1 MESDEGGQ
9 TNKRFTAVLHHMGM
23 FTVDRL
29 EYVGGCITAV
39 HDIEVEG
46 WSWFEALAL
55 HVQRSVPVEIVDVEN
70 EGNDDGNEKKDQ
82 GGGDGNKDQG
92 CGGSGD
98 VSGGGNKVEGGGPSV
113 DGGVS
118 GFGNDVQ
125 EEVCSGSESDSE
137 NDSVKG
143 VHFDDSEEE
152 RDLGVDDAF
161 EVELG
166 GELGLC
172 GEFGLGGGVVAGSI
186 EENGGSVVAGGPN
199 VAAGPS
205 VVGGSS
211 VAAGPCVVRGP
222 SVDAGPNVA
231 AASNIGAGA
240 SDTVMASTAAGPT
253 VPAGPSEAVGAN
265 VVSGP
270 SDGDGPIVAVGPQE
284 ANGADQNEGQEGSP
298 PSRNYRKRK
307 AYKHP
312 VTGRFIPF
320 RAETQHEIESG
331 YNTDEL
337 ESGESDSDDDGGS
350 RISYPKFREEEMGKD
365 FKFKLG
371 MEFSSLEQFKD
382 AILEH
387 SVLIAGCRNEAVEG
401 YIPRQRKTRGTIN
414 AGVSAEGNGAAPQNR
429 GNGPVPNQGN
439 GAAPQNGGNGP
450 VSNQGNGAAFENQGN
465 GAASQSHV
473 HAEVNLGAEN
483 VATPIP
489 VPSPVPVPIPVLA
502 PASQPPPV
510 VAPVVQPNP
519 VLVASAKGKGASAA
533 KGKGKMVV
541 ASFPTKSN
549 SKMVTSSQPAPTI
562 HAERPKRV
570 VQSRYMKPFAAAPVA
585 TPAATPAVVSQ
596 NNAPTNGKG
605 IASSAPKGKTLLVSG
620 PKGKAA
626 TSPKNPKVSEIP
638 HGFTETARTRK
649 LVKAWGDVTQSYNE
663 LKKRRLED
671 KK

>member
-1 MESDEGGQ
+1 MGQ
-9 TNKRFTAVLHHMGM
+9 ANL
-23 FTVDRL
+23 L
-29 EYVGGCITAV
+29 
-39 HDIEVEG
+39 
-46 WSWFEALAL
+46 
-55 HVQRSVPVEIVDVEN
+55 
-70 EGNDDGNEKKDQ
+70 
-82 GGGDGNKDQG
+82 
-92 CGGSGD
+92 GSGD

-186 EENGGSVVAGGPN
+186 EENGGSVVFYAY
-199 VAAGPS
+199 
-205 VVGGSS
+205 
-211 VAAGPCVVRGP
+211 
-222 SVDAGPNVA
+222 
-231 AASNIGAGA
+231 
-240 SDTVMASTAAGPT
+240 T
-253 VPAGPSEAVGAN
+253 
-265 VVSGP
+265 
-270 SDGDGPIVAVGPQE
+270 
-284 ANGADQNEGQEGSP
+284 
-298 PSRNYRKRK
+298 K
-307 AYKHP
+307 AK
-312 VTGRFIPF
+312 
-320 RAETQHEIESG
+320 
-331 YNTDEL
+331 
-337 ESGESDSDDDGGS
+337 
-350 RISYPKFREEEMGKD
+350 K
-365 FKFKLG
+365 
-371 MEFSSLEQFKD
+371 
-382 AILEH
+382 
-387 SVLIAGCRNEAVEG
+387 
-401 YIPRQRKTRGTIN
+401 
-414 AGVSAEGNGAAPQNR
+414 GVSAE
-429 GNGPVPNQGN
+429 GN

-450 VSNQGNGAAFENQGN
+450 VPNQGNGDASENQGN
-465 GAASQSHV
+465 GAATQSHV
-473 HAEVNLGAEN
+473 HAAVNLGADSQ
-483 VATPIP
+483 PPP

-541 ASFPTKSN
+541 ASQPSPASFPTKSN

-570 VQSRYMKPFAAAPVA
+570 VQSRYMKPFAAAPVT

-605 IASSAPKGKTLLVSG
+605 IAFSAPKGKAPLVSG
-620 PKGKAA
+620 PKGNAA
-626 TSPKNPKVSEIP
+626 ISPKNPKVSEIP

>member
-1 MESDEGGQ
+1 M
-9 TNKRFTAVLHHMGM
+9 KA
-23 FTVDRL
+23 
-29 EYVGGCITAV
+29 C
-39 HDIEVEG
+39 
-46 WSWFEALAL
+46 
-55 HVQRSVPVEIVDVEN
+55 
-70 EGNDDGNEKKDQ
+70 
-82 GGGDGNKDQG
+82 
-92 CGGSGD
+92 
-98 VSGGGNKVEGGGPSV
+98 GGNKVEGGGPSV

-172 GEFGLGGGVVAGSI
+172 DEFGLGGGVVAGSI
-186 EENGGSVVAGGPN
+186 EENGGSVVAG
-199 VAAGPS
+199 
-205 VVGGSS
+205 
-211 VAAGPCVVRGP
+211 
-222 SVDAGPNVA
+222 
-231 AASNIGAGA
+231 
-240 SDTVMASTAAGPT
+240 
-253 VPAGPSEAVGAN
+253 
-265 VVSGP
+265 
-270 SDGDGPIVAVGPQE
+270 
-284 ANGADQNEGQEGSP
+284 
-298 PSRNYRKRK
+298 
-307 AYKHP
+307 
-312 VTGRFIPF
+312 
-320 RAETQHEIESG
+320 
-331 YNTDEL
+331 
-337 ESGESDSDDDGGS
+337 
-350 RISYPKFREEEMGKD
+350 
-365 FKFKLG
+365 
-371 MEFSSLEQFKD
+371 
-382 AILEH
+382 
-387 SVLIAGCRNEAVEG
+387 CRNEAVEG
-401 YIPRQRKTRGTIN
+401 YIPRQRKTRGTTN
-414 AGVSAEGNGAAPQNR
+414 AGVSAEGNGTAPQNG

-439 GAAPQNGGNGP
+439 GAAPQNEGNGP
-450 VSNQGNGAAFENQGN
+450 VSNQGNGAASENQGN

-483 VATPIP
+483 VAAPIP
-489 VPSPVPVPIPVLA
+489 VPSPVPVPIPILA

-519 VLVASAKGKGASAA
+519 VLVASAKGKAASAAKGASAA
-533 KGKGKMVV
+533 KDKGKMVV
-541 ASFPTKSN
+541 ASQPPPASFPTKSN

-585 TPAATPAVVSQ
+585 TPAATPAAVSQ

-605 IASSAPKGKTLLVSG
+605 IASSAPKGKAPLVSG
-620 PKGKAA
+620 PKGKAT